1 MQKLIILP
9 FAILQHL
16 INLAGTPECF
26 ISRPCHSVIGLLI
39 HVTMVTIISFEF
51 QCRLKIT

>member
-9 FAILQHL
+9 FAILQHP
-16 INLAGTPECF
+16 INLAGIPDCF
-26 ISRPCHSVIGLLI
+26 ISRPCHSVIGRLI
-39 HVTMVTIISFEF
+39 HVTVVTIISFEF